1 MTILHQMLAQKTQF
15 PHAPDRLVQVIA
27 TAAWLNVRPSV
38 LVETV
43 SGSRKPHFVG
53 LCGVSLQVYY
63 IETDYRFVVL
73 S

>member
-1 MTILHQMLAQKTQF
+1 MTMLHQKMAKKTWF
-15 PHAPDRLVQVIA
+15 PRAPDRSVQVIA

-53 LCGVSLQVYY
+53 LCGVSLQVHY
-63 IETDYRFVVL
+63 IEIDYRFVVL